1 MAPRSRLVKSCVLSF
16 WSRIT
21 SPQFYHVF
29 ITYSYTTLTRQVG
42 IHASNVQIVKLKMD
56 KDRKKILDRRDKAK
70 LEAMAKA
77 KGKYEEEAMEA
88 A

>member
-1 MAPRSRLVKSCVLSF
+1 MSF
-16 WSRIT
+16 LISER
-21 SPQFYHVF
+21 F
-29 ITYSYTTLTRQVG
+29 IIDQVG

-56 KDRKKILDRRDKAK
+56 KDRKKIIDRRAKAK
-70 LEAMAKA
+70 LEALAKA

>member
-1 MAPRSRLVKSCVLSF
+1 M
-16 WSRIT
+16 
-21 SPQFYHVF
+21 
-29 ITYSYTTLTRQVG
+29 
-42 IHASNVQIVKLKMD
+42 QIVKLKMD
-56 KDRKKILDRRDKAK
+56 KDRKKILDRRAKAK

>member
-1 MAPRSRLVKSCVLSF
+1 MQG
-16 WSRIT
+16 RIEKDI
-21 SPQFYHVF
+21 SIVV
-29 ITYSYTTLTRQVG
+29 ITRTTQTPISQVG

-56 KDRKKILDRRDKAK
+56 KDRKKILDRRAKAK
-70 LEAMAKA
+70 LDAAAKA

>member
-1 MAPRSRLVKSCVLSF
+1 M
-16 WSRIT
+16 
-21 SPQFYHVF
+21 
-29 ITYSYTTLTRQVG
+29 YSLALKVG

-56 KDRKKILDRRDKAK
+56 KDRKKILDRRAKAK
-70 LEAMAKA
+70 LEALAKS